1 MNNISN
7 NKLVEL
13 SQEEL
18 GETQGGILG
27 IVLVA
32 AVGLVAGY
40 FTGRW
45 LGKHGEPEKPSL
57 RER

>member
-1 MNNISN
+1 MN
-7 NKLVEL
+7 NKLNNKVVVLSPDEL
-13 SQEEL
+13 KEI
-18 GETQGGILG
+18 QGGILG

-45 LGKHGEPEKPSL
+45 LGKDGEPEKPSL
-57 RER
+57 RKR